1 MARRLRGTA
10 LGLWVR
16 RLRIPLAVLCGLC
29 AVGAGLLAGVESRGE
44 LVIAVRL
51 TQDVAVGEELTAA
64 MLEEVRVD
72 AEAVPAGEPVGVDE
86 LVGGQAAV
94 PLRSGAVVLPSLLVG
109 PGLLA
114 GQPEGHVAV
123 PVRPADTALVGM
135 LTPGQQVDVILS
147 AESLEEGTSS
157 RTVARSAPVLW
168 TPTGDGD
175 DWFPQA
181 GDGGQVVVI
190 GVDPSTAQDIA
201 QAAHQGRLHLS
212 LVG

>member
-1 MARRLRGTA
+1 M
-10 LGLWVR
+10 
-16 RLRIPLAVLCGLC
+16 PLALLCGLG
-29 AVGAGLLAGVESRGE
+29 AVLAGLTAGVESRAE
-44 LVIAVRL
+44 TVTAVRL
-51 TQDVAVGEELTAA
+51 TQDVSAGEELTAG
-64 MLEEVRVD
+64 MLEEVAVD
-72 AEAVPAGEPVGVDE
+72 AEAVPGEQPVPVEE
-86 LVGGQAAV
+86 LLGRQAAV
-94 PLRSGAVVLPSLLVG
+94 PLPRGALVLPSLLVG

-135 LTPGQQVDVILS
+135 LSPGQRVDVILS

-157 RTVARSAPVLW
+157 RTVARAAPVLW
-168 TPTGDGD
+168 TPSGESD

-190 GVDPSTAQDIA
+190 GVEPSTAEDIA
-201 QAAHQGRLHLS
+201 EAAHQGRLHLS